1 MKAILAVIII
11 GVIVFFAYTVLHKKS
26 EPVKTGVVYYY
37 PKTNI
42 YYDVARSQYI
52 YFDSI
57 QKNWK
62 QSKNFSEEQKLSLGE
77 KAVISNPS
85 SPIWKNNAQDRLV
98 YSVNLYSSGN
108 DLKQKYYVDSIN
120 SLPKPVVD
128 DTQKQIVPQEPK
140 PEEKKEKPKSGFKKF
155 LDKIFGGSKDK
166 EPEKKSS

>member
-1 MKAILAVIII
+1 MKAILVLIII
-11 GVIVFFAYTVLHKKS
+11 GVIGFFAYRVLHKKS
-26 EPVKTGVVYYY
+26 EPVKTDVVYYY

-57 QKNWK
+57 QKSWK
-62 QSKNFSEEQKLSLGE
+62 QSKKFSEEQKLSLGE

-98 YSVNLYSSGN
+98 YSVNLYSSSN
-108 DLKQKYYVDSIN
+108 DLKQKYYVDSVN

-128 DTQKQIVPQEPK
+128 TPKRVVQQEPASQ
-140 PEEKKEKPKSGFKKF
+140 EKKEKPKSGIRKF
-155 LDKIFGGSKDK
+155 FDKIFGGGKNK
-166 EPEKKSS
+166 EAEKKSS